1 MRTVAPEVADA
12 IVRPIT
18 HADGLPQREAGARD
32 GQRCSHFQIVD
43 TLGGPDAERVVV
55 ARIAVRVDGVA
66 APFFS
71 RPVAV
76 VVLRALRVDQRAG
89 RIGCRG
95 GVRVVE
101 RIQLHTGHDV
111 GGMRIGQQAA
121 VVAGGPG
128 KGSTGPL
135 VDHGQQHVATHAPG
149 GNERKPADD
158 GGDGAGAGSTTVL
171 VACAAAAGLVARV
184 AGTTAGLAARVARI
198 GIAGASRLATGA
210 ATAACTTSTRTTRAN
225 TAGSTILAGAAVLAS
240 LAPLTGVTA
249 LACLSRLAGITVLAV
264 LAALAGVAILAVLAC
279 LPGLAATRNEAAA
292 TGRRRLRRAEYAPL
306 CPTAAATAGGQKKCE
321 RRRSNRQ
328 PKLYRCP
335 HGDAPVVQTL
345 ITRSMRHTFLQC
357 NVCSLYGV
365 TFWIHAHRGGV
376 GAPDRQ
382 PSLHGAEPACAS
394 TVPVMASLSTGTS
407 PPGS

>member
-12 IVRPIT
+12 IVRPVT

-55 ARIAVRVDGVA
+55 ARVAVRIDGIA
-66 APFFS
+66 APFFG

-76 VVLRALRVDQRAG
+76 VVLRALRIDQRTG

-101 RIQLHTGHDV
+101 RIQLHPGHDA

-121 VVAGGPG
+121 VVTGGSG
-128 KGSTGPL
+128 KGGTGPL

-171 VACAAAAGLVARV
+171 VACAAAAGLVAR
-184 AGTTAGLAARVARI
+184 TTAGLTARVARA
-198 GIAGASRLATGA
+198 GIAGATATCLAA
-210 ATAACTTSTRTTRAN
+210 SVATAACATSTRIPRAT
-225 TAGSTILAGAAVLAS
+225 TAGSTILAGVAVLAS

-264 LAALAGVAILAVLAC
+264 LAGVAILAVLAC

-376 GAPDRQ
+376 GGGHHFQ
-382 PSLHGAEPACAS
+382 
-394 TVPVMASLSTGTS
+394 
-407 PPGS
+407 

>member
-32 GQRCSHFQIVD
+32 SQRCPHFQIVD

-55 ARIAVRVDGVA
+55 ARVAVRVDGVA
-66 APFFS
+66 APFFG

-135 VDHGQQHVATHAPG
+135 VDHGQQHVATHASG

-158 GGDGAGAGSTTVL
+158 GGNGAGAGSTSAL
-171 VACAAAAGLVARV
+171 VVCAAAAGLIARV
-184 AGTTAGLAARVARI
+184 AGTTAGLAARVARA
-198 GIAGASRLATGA
+198 GIACATATCLAAGA
-210 ATAACTTSTRTTRAN
+210 ATAACATSTRIPRA
-225 TAGSTILAGAAVLAS
+225 TAGATILAGVAVLAR
-240 LAPLTGVTA
+240 LATLTGVTA
-249 LACLSRLAGITVLAV
+249 LACLSRLAGITVLAG
-264 LAALAGVAILAVLAC
+264 LAVLAGVAILAVLAC

-345 ITRSMRHTFLQC
+345 ITCSMRHTFLQC
-357 NVCSLYGV
+357 NVCGLYGV

-376 GAPDRQ
+376 GGGHHFQ
-382 PSLHGAEPACAS
+382 
-394 TVPVMASLSTGTS
+394 
-407 PPGS
+407 

>member
-1 MRTVAPEVADA
+1 MCAIAPEVADA
-12 IVRPIT
+12 IVRPVT

-225 TAGSTILAGAAVLAS
+225 TAGSTILAGAAVLAG
-240 LAPLTGVTA
+240 LATLTGVAA
-249 LACLSRLAGITVLAV
+249 LAILATLAAAAIPAV
-264 LAALAGVAILAVLAC
+264 LAR
-279 LPGLAATRNEAAA
+279 LPGLAAARNEATA

-306 CPTAAATAGGQKKCE
+306 CPTTAATAGGQKKCE

-345 ITRSMRHTFLQC
+345 ITRSMLHTFLQC
-357 NVCSLYGV
+357 NICSLYGV

-376 GAPDRQ
+376 GGGHHFQ
-382 PSLHGAEPACAS
+382 
-394 TVPVMASLSTGTS
+394 
-407 PPGS
+407 